1 MFKRYLI
8 AIVTALLV
16 ATAAYAQTTLRIGVS
31 PVPHGDIL
39 EFVKP
44 ILAAE
49 GINIE
54 IVEFTDYVQP
64 NLALASGDLDA
75 NYFQHVPYL
84 ERFSADHGLSL
95 VSLGG
100 NFVAPIGIYSSRHA
114 EFDDLPN
121 GARIAIPNDPTNG
134 GRALLLLQS
143 AGLIELD
150 ANAGLQAT
158 PLDITKNPKNVRIVE
173 LEAPQLP
180 RALEDVDAAAIN
192 TNYAL
197 EASLN
202 PVDDALLI
210 EGADSPYV
218 NVVAVKTG
226 REDEPA
232 FARLLEVLTS
242 DEVRTFIDEQFKGSI
257 VATF

>member
-1 MFKRYLI
+1 MSKRFLI
-8 AIVTALLV
+8 LAVTALLSLSTV
-16 ATAAYAQTTLRIGVS
+16 FAQTTIRVGAS
-31 PVPHGDIL
+31 PVPHAQIL

-44 ILAAE
+44 LLAAE
-49 GINIE
+49 GIDLQ
-54 IVEFTDYVQP
+54 IVQFTDYVQP
-64 NLALASGDLDA
+64 NLALAAGDLDA

-84 ERFSADHGLSL
+84 EQFSADHGLDL

-100 NFVAPIGIYSSRHA
+100 NFVAPIGIYSSRHDSLEA
-114 EFDDLPN
+114 LPN

-134 GRALLLLQS
+134 GRALILLQS
-143 AGLIELD
+143 VGLIEL
-150 ANAGLQAT
+150 AEGAGLQAT
-158 PLDITKNPKNVRIVE
+158 PLDIVTNPKNIRIVE

-180 RALEDVDAAAIN
+180 RALQDLGAAAIN

-202 PVDDALLI
+202 PVDDALLL

-218 NVVAVKTG
+218 NVVAVTTE
-226 REDEPA
+226 RQDEA
-232 FARLLEVLTS
+232 ALLRLVEVLLS
-242 DEVRTFIDEQFKGSI
+242 DAVRDYINEAFEGSI

>member
-1 MFKRYLI
+1 MFKRH
-8 AIVTALLV
+8 ATVLLV
-16 ATAAYAQTTLRIGVS
+16 SLFALSGAFAQTTLKIGAS

-39 EFVKP
+39 EFISP

-49 GINIE
+49 GINIQV
-54 IVEFTDYVQP
+54 VEFTDYVQP
-64 NLALASGDLDA
+64 NLALAAGDLDA

-84 ERFSADHGLSL
+84 DQFSADHGLSL

-100 NFVAPIGIYSSRHA
+100 NFVAPIGIYSSRHSA
-114 EFDDLPN
+114 FDALPN
-121 GARIAIPNDPTNG
+121 GATIAIPNDPTNG
-134 GRALLLLQS
+134 GRALLLLAS
-143 AGLIELD
+143 TGLIELS

-158 PLDITKNPKNVRIVE
+158 PLDIVSNPKNIRIVE

-180 RALEDVDAAAIN
+180 RALQDVDAAAIN

-202 PVDDALLI
+202 PVEDALLI

-218 NVVAVKTG
+218 NVVAVQAG
-226 REDEPA
+226 RENEPA

-242 DEVRTFIDEQFKGSI
+242 DAVREYIKEAFQCSI

>member
-1 MFKRYLI
+1 MFKRFATFVFISLF
-8 AIVTALLV
+8 ALSG
-16 ATAAYAQTTLRIGVS
+16 AFAQTTLKIGAS

-39 EFVKP
+39 NFISP

-49 GINIE
+49 GIVIE
-54 IVEFTDYVQP
+54 VVEFTDYVQP
-64 NLALASGDLDA
+64 NLALAAGDLDA

-84 ERFSADHGLSL
+84 EQFSADHGLNL

-100 NFVAPIGIYSSRHA
+100 NFVAPIGIYSSRHTD
-114 EFDDLPN
+114 FDALPN
-121 GARIAIPNDPTNG
+121 GATIAIPNDPTNG
-134 GRALLLLQS
+134 GRALLLLES
-143 AGLIELD
+143 VGLIELD

-158 PLDITKNPKNVRIVE
+158 PLDITSNPKNIRIVE

-180 RALEDVDAAAIN
+180 RALQDVDAAAIN

-197 EASLN
+197 EAGLN
-202 PVDDALLI
+202 PVEDALLI

-218 NVVAVKTG
+218 NVVAVQTS
-226 REDEPA
+226 RANEPA
-232 FARLLEVLTS
+232 FARLVEVLTS
-242 DEVRTFIDEQFKGSI
+242 DAVREFINDAFQGSI